1 MSSDTPEQEP
11 SPPVSSFAGAPEAVA
26 TVPIVSNDASAPQG
40 SQLGGAGT
48 PSPQASY
55 TSEDVR
61 RMIAESENRQ
71 KKEFELHQEVV
82 ARLLLRLDHVPTI
95 NQLAWG
101 FGLAALA
108 VLGALFALVGIVGDR
123 FDDGI
128 TVGSAIGERLEETRA
143 LNLENSRN
151 FKRLLEKIE
160 ENESK
165 NKQP

>member
-1 MSSDTPEQEP
+1 MPSDSPEQEQV
-11 SPPVSSFAGAPEAVA
+11 PPVSQFAGAPEAVETTPSVA
-26 TVPIVSNDASAPQG
+26 NEASVPHGN
-40 SQLGGAGT
+40 QLGMGT
-48 PSPQASY
+48 PSPQAPYSA
-55 TSEDVR
+55 EDVR

-82 ARLLLRLDHVPTI
+82 TRLLLRLDHVPTI

-101 FGLAALA
+101 LVVVVVSG
-108 VLGALFALVGIVGDR
+108 LGALFALVAIVGDR

-128 TVGSAIGERLEETRA
+128 SVGSAIGERLEETRA